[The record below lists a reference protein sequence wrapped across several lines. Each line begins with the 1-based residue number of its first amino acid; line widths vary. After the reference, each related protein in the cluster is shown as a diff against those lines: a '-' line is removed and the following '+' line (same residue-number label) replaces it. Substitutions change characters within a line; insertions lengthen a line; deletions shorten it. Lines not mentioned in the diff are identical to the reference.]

1 MSKYISFHNHDCL
14 GSILDSCLKLED
26 LVKWAKA
33 NGMPAVGVTNHG
45 QLTSTLKLVK
55 LCNAQDIKPLV
66 GIEFYVTENKLD
78 EKGKKIRDNY
88 HLCAIAKNKNG
99 YLNLIRL
106 HNKSFTED
114 RYYFNGRIT
123 LDDLFEYKEDLIITS
138 ACIGGILGRPF
149 TSGDLIKAETT
160 LKKLYNEFKDDFYLE
175 LQEHNSFKPQ
185 NKKEQKE
192 YNYWLISMSKKYG
205 IKCIIQQDAH
215 YYLKEDWEGHQ
226 ILLCK
231 NTNSKLDKPVF
242 AFDSH
247 EYYLKN
253 EAEMIETFKDY
264 PLVVIEDCIKNTF
277 EIAEKVQNFKI
288 TNDEYTMPTFGKK
301 EEVCQKLHQL
311 IKEGFI
317 KRFGSLSY
325 KKDYTDRIKY
335 ELSVV
340 EQMNLQDYIMLLLDV
355 YEFAKKNGIYRSV
368 GRGSMGASLIL
379 YCLDI
384 TQLDPMKYHFMFERF
399 CSVERVNLM
408 DADCDWAPDD
418 KPKIEKYLRDK
429 YGWNNVCGISTY
441 NELTAKSAFK
451 TVATALE
458 IPFSTANNISALID
472 SQLDLQG
479 NYDENIAFKKEIDKN
494 ADLNRAFKLAKVIE
508 GTYSTRSQH
517 PCANVIFPENF
528 NNLCP
533 VVTMKDPKDT
543 NNRVFVT
550 SYNMKEIDGELKYLK
565 MDELGL
571 LNIQIIREADKLIEK
586 RRGFKPD
593 FHNLDIN
600 DSKVYESLSR
610 GENIGIFQFES
621 SMFKTLLKEVK
632 PTCLEDL
639 GVITAIGRPSAL
651 QSGLTE
657 EYKNIRRGLSKPQY
671 IIPELKEPLADTYGL
686 MIYQESMMLT
696 TKYYAGFTNTQADI
710 ARKVCGKKLKD
721 KVPELKA
728 MFMEGAKKMGRDLK
742 QAEELFDKI
751 QKFSSY
757 GFSKIHGLLYSY
769 MSYVTAYYKVNYT
782 YEYMTAL
789 LNANVDDL
797 DKLNL
802 YLNEGFR
809 LGINILPPDINESGK
824 DFTLTENNE
833 IRFGLSA
840 IKGLGN
846 SAITDIT
853 NARKNGEF
861 ISVVNFIERTKKVDK
876 SAIQT
881 LLKVGAFDKLEDKTE
896 RWCKMLD
903 YLNDAKNSKVYTE
916 TADIERSIYTVLGTK
931 RAKKSDEYKKLAD
944 LKRELGGSK
953 YDIAKRKE
961 YTDQQDR
968 VIEANIKA
976 IQKYFLQFS
985 RFKTR
990 ERMQFEQ
997 ELLGFNITTNPYKR
1011 WSTFKKFFVSQN
1023 GGNLP
1028 YIELND
1034 LMSNGDKYFDVDKFY
1049 TVGILSD
1056 IKEIKTKRGQ
1066 KMAKLTVE
1074 YYGAKAVIT
1083 VFSNKWEN
1091 NIEFKLQKGNMVCI
1105 TGELVEANKQ
1115 YSDTDYE
1122 IRLDTIQQLNVLMN
1136 EQNKC
1141 IVNIDGKD
1149 RTKIDYLVKT
1159 FASQERKSN
1168 MPIEKCVMYKTG
1180 GKYIIL
1186 NGLCWINNP
1195 NKLLEQINT

>member
-1 MSKYISFHNHDCL
+1 MNGLTIKSKKSLGIKHTYNLEMQSKYHNYIINGVISKNSH
-14 GSILDSCLKLED
+14 S
-26 LVKWAKA
+26 
-33 NGMPAVGVTNHG
+33 VGYS
-45 QLTSTLKLVK
+45 L
-55 LCNAQDIKPLV
+55 
-66 GIEFYVTENKLD
+66 
-78 EKGKKIRDNY
+78 
-88 HLCAIAKNKNG
+88 
-99 YLNLIRL
+99 
-106 HNKSFTED
+106 
-114 RYYFNGRIT
+114 
-123 LDDLFEYKEDLIITS
+123 
-138 ACIGGILGRPF
+138 
-149 TSGDLIKAETT
+149 
-160 LKKLYNEFKDDFYLE
+160 
-175 LQEHNSFKPQ
+175 
-185 NKKEQKE
+185 
-192 YNYWLISMSKKYG
+192 
-205 IKCIIQQDAH
+205 
-215 YYLKEDWEGHQ
+215 
-226 ILLCK
+226 
-231 NTNSKLDKPVF
+231 
-242 AFDSH
+242 
-247 EYYLKN
+247 
-253 EAEMIETFKDY
+253 
-264 PLVVIEDCIKNTF
+264 
-277 EIAEKVQNFKI
+277 
-288 TNDEYTMPTFGKK
+288 
-301 EEVCQKLHQL
+301 
-311 IKEGFI
+311 
-317 KRFGSLSY
+317 LSY
-325 KKDYTDRIKY
+325 
-335 ELSVV
+335 
-340 EQMNLQDYIMLLLDV
+340 
-355 YEFAKKNGIYRSV
+355 A
-368 GRGSMGASLIL
+368 
-379 YCLDI
+379 
-384 TQLDPMKYHFMFERF
+384 
-399 CSVERVNLM
+399 
-408 DADCDWAPDD
+408 
-418 KPKIEKYLRDK
+418 
-429 YGWNNVCGISTY
+429 
-441 NELTAKSAFK
+441 
-451 TVATALE
+451 
-458 IPFSTANNISALID
+458 
-472 SQLDLQG
+472 
-479 NYDENIAFKKEIDKN
+479 
-494 ADLNRAFKLAKVIE
+494 
-508 GTYSTRSQH
+508 
-517 PCANVIFPENF
+517 
-528 NNLCP
+528 
-533 VVTMKDPKDT
+533 
-543 NNRVFVT
+543 
-550 SYNMKEIDGELKYLK
+550 
-565 MDELGL
+565 
-571 LNIQIIREADKLIEK
+571 
-586 RRGFKPD
+586 
-593 FHNLDIN
+593 
-600 DSKVYESLSR
+600 
-610 GENIGIFQFES
+610 
-621 SMFKTLLKEVK
+621 
-632 PTCLEDL
+632 
-639 GVITAIGRPSAL
+639 
-651 QSGLTE
+651 
-657 EYKNIRRGLSKPQY
+657 
-671 IIPELKEPLADTYGL
+671 
-686 MIYQESMMLT
+686 
-696 TKYYAGFTNTQADI
+696 
-710 ARKVCGKKLKD
+710 
-721 KVPELKA
+721 
-728 MFMEGAKKMGRDLK
+728 
-742 QAEELFDKI
+742 
-751 QKFSSY
+751 
-757 GFSKIHGLLYSY
+757 
-769 MSYVTAYYKVNYT
+769 TAYYKANYPM
-782 YEYMTAL
+782 EFLTAV
-789 LNANVDDL
+789 LNNTVDNL

-861 ISVVNFIERTKKVDK
+861 TSVVNFIERTKKVDK

-985 RFKTR
+985 KFKTR
-990 ERMQFEQ
+990 ESIQFEQ
-997 ELLGFNITTNPYKR
+997 ELLGLNITTNPYKR

>member
-1 MSKYISFHNHDCL
+1 MNGLTIKSKKSLGIKRTYNLEMQSKYHNYIINGVISKNSH
-14 GSILDSCLKLED
+14 S
-26 LVKWAKA
+26 
-33 NGMPAVGVTNHG
+33 VGYS
-45 QLTSTLKLVK
+45 L
-55 LCNAQDIKPLV
+55 
-66 GIEFYVTENKLD
+66 
-78 EKGKKIRDNY
+78 
-88 HLCAIAKNKNG
+88 
-99 YLNLIRL
+99 
-106 HNKSFTED
+106 
-114 RYYFNGRIT
+114 
-123 LDDLFEYKEDLIITS
+123 
-138 ACIGGILGRPF
+138 
-149 TSGDLIKAETT
+149 
-160 LKKLYNEFKDDFYLE
+160 
-175 LQEHNSFKPQ
+175 
-185 NKKEQKE
+185 
-192 YNYWLISMSKKYG
+192 
-205 IKCIIQQDAH
+205 
-215 YYLKEDWEGHQ
+215 
-226 ILLCK
+226 
-231 NTNSKLDKPVF
+231 
-242 AFDSH
+242 
-247 EYYLKN
+247 
-253 EAEMIETFKDY
+253 
-264 PLVVIEDCIKNTF
+264 
-277 EIAEKVQNFKI
+277 
-288 TNDEYTMPTFGKK
+288 
-301 EEVCQKLHQL
+301 
-311 IKEGFI
+311 
-317 KRFGSLSY
+317 LSY
-325 KKDYTDRIKY
+325 
-335 ELSVV
+335 
-340 EQMNLQDYIMLLLDV
+340 
-355 YEFAKKNGIYRSV
+355 A
-368 GRGSMGASLIL
+368 
-379 YCLDI
+379 
-384 TQLDPMKYHFMFERF
+384 
-399 CSVERVNLM
+399 
-408 DADCDWAPDD
+408 
-418 KPKIEKYLRDK
+418 
-429 YGWNNVCGISTY
+429 
-441 NELTAKSAFK
+441 
-451 TVATALE
+451 
-458 IPFSTANNISALID
+458 
-472 SQLDLQG
+472 
-479 NYDENIAFKKEIDKN
+479 
-494 ADLNRAFKLAKVIE
+494 
-508 GTYSTRSQH
+508 
-517 PCANVIFPENF
+517 
-528 NNLCP
+528 
-533 VVTMKDPKDT
+533 
-543 NNRVFVT
+543 
-550 SYNMKEIDGELKYLK
+550 
-565 MDELGL
+565 
-571 LNIQIIREADKLIEK
+571 
-586 RRGFKPD
+586 
-593 FHNLDIN
+593 
-600 DSKVYESLSR
+600 
-610 GENIGIFQFES
+610 
-621 SMFKTLLKEVK
+621 
-632 PTCLEDL
+632 
-639 GVITAIGRPSAL
+639 
-651 QSGLTE
+651 
-657 EYKNIRRGLSKPQY
+657 
-671 IIPELKEPLADTYGL
+671 
-686 MIYQESMMLT
+686 
-696 TKYYAGFTNTQADI
+696 
-710 ARKVCGKKLKD
+710 
-721 KVPELKA
+721 
-728 MFMEGAKKMGRDLK
+728 
-742 QAEELFDKI
+742 
-751 QKFSSY
+751 
-757 GFSKIHGLLYSY
+757 
-769 MSYVTAYYKVNYT
+769 TAYYKANYPM
-782 YEYMTAL
+782 EFLTAV
-789 LNANVDDL
+789 LNNTVDNL

-861 ISVVNFIERTKKVDK
+861 TSVVNFIERTKKVDK

-903 YLNDAKNSKVYTE
+903 HLNDAKNSKVYTE

-985 RFKTR
+985 KFKTR

-1028 YIELND
+1028 HIELND

>member
-1 MSKYISFHNHDCL
+1 MSKYVTYHNHDTM
-14 GSILDSCLKLED
+14 SILDACLKTKD

-33 NGMPAVGVTNHG
+33 NNMTAVGVTNHG
-45 QLTSTLKLVK
+45 TMSSHIDLYKE
-55 LCNAQDIKPLV
+55 CIANEIKPLL

-78 EKGKKIRDNY
+78 ENGKKIRDNY
-88 HLCAIAKNKNG
+88 HLIAIAKNLKGWHN
-99 YLNLIRL
+99 IIKL
-106 HNKSFTED
+106 HNLSYNEEH
-114 RYYFNGRIT
+114 YYYDPRIT
-123 LDDLFEYKEDLIITS
+123 LDELFRYKEGLIVTS
-138 ACIGGILGRPF
+138 ACIGGVLGKPWMN
-149 TSGDLIKAETT
+149 GDSEKVTKT
-160 LKKLYNEFKDDFYLE
+160 LELLHNTFKDDFYLE
-175 LQEHNSFKPQ
+175 LQNHNSFDLTERKKQ
-185 NKKEQKE
+185 HDYNKF
-192 YNYWLISMSKKYG
+192 LIKLAKQYG
-205 IKCIIQQDAH
+205 IKCTIQNDSH
-215 YYLKEDWEGHQ
+215 YYLKEDWEAHQ

-231 NTNSKLDKPVF
+231 NTGSKLSNPKF
-242 AFDSH
+242 KFDSH

-253 EAEMIETFKDY
+253 EAEMVETFEDY
-264 PLVVIEDCIKNTF
+264 PLVFIEECINNTQD
-277 EIAEKVQNFKI
+277 IANKVEVFDI
-288 TNDEYTMPTFGKK
+288 TNKTYDCPSFGEPEEVYKKLCDLAYTGLHKLFTDEFLQQNPVYEERIK
-301 EEVCQKLHQL
+301 EELNI
-311 IKEGFI
+311 IKQAG
-317 KRFGSLSY
+317 
-325 KKDYTDRIKY
+325 YTDYFLI
-335 ELSVV
+335 
-340 EQMNLQDYIMLLLDV
+340 LDDL
-355 YEFAKKNGIYRSV
+355 FNFTNSNGIYTGI
-368 GRGSMGASLIL
+368 GRGSCCGSLVL
-379 YCLDI
+379 YCMGITCVDPIRYNLLFSRFINIQRISCADVDSDI
-384 TQLDPMKYHFMFERF
+384 SQRDRD
-399 CSVERVNLM
+399 RVV
-408 DADCDWAPDD
+408 AYI
-418 KPKIEKYLRDK
+418 KQR
-429 YGWNNVCGISTY
+429 YGVNHVCNIGTY
-441 NELTAKSAFK
+441 GEMTAKASFK
-451 TVATALE
+451 AVASILE
-458 IPFSTANNISALID
+458 IPFDKANKLSGIMDSTLSLTENYERVNEFRSACQTDELINKAYKMA
-472 SQLDLQG
+472 L
-479 NYDENIAFKKEIDKN
+479 
-494 ADLNRAFKLAKVIE
+494 KLE
-508 GTYSTRSQH
+508 GTYAQIGTHACGLVISSKPLDNVC
-517 PCANVIFPENF
+517 PCMSV
-528 NNLCP
+528 
-533 VVTMKDPKDT
+533 KDT
-543 NNRVFVT
+543 KTKNRLISTAFE
-550 SYNMKEIDGELKYLK
+550 MKQVDGDLKLLK
-565 MDELGL
+565 FDILGL
-571 LNIQIIREADKLIEK
+571 TTLNIIQETEILIK
-586 RRGFKPD
+586 RRTGKSPD
-593 FHNLDIN
+593 FKHLDVT
-600 DSKVYESLSR
+600 DSKTFKMLSD
-610 GENIGIFQFES
+610 GYTSMVFQFES
-621 SMFKTLLKEVK
+621 PLMQRILRQVRPVSI
-632 PTCLEDL
+632 EDL
-639 GVITAIGRPSAL
+639 SCVTALARPGAL
-651 QSGLTE
+651 DSGLTE
-657 EYKNIRRGLSKPQY
+657 QFIRRRNGLEEVTP
-671 IIPELKEPLADTYGL
+671 ILEGTEELMKDSLQLP
-686 MIYQESMMLT
+686 IYQENIMQISRVM
-696 TKYYAGFTNTQADI
+696 AGFTGAEADTL
-710 ARKVCGKKLKD
+710 RKYVGKKDPEKLKHERSHFVQGCINNGYTD
-721 KVPELKA
+721 NEANK
-728 MFMEGAKKMGRDLK
+728 MFDIFE
-742 QAEELFDKI
+742 
-751 QKFSSY
+751 KFGSY
-757 GFSKIHGLLYSY
+757 GFNKSHSVGYSLLSY
-769 MSYVTAYYKVNYT
+769 ATAYYKANYPM
-782 YEYMTAL
+782 EFLTAV
-789 LNANVDDL
+789 LNNTVDNL

-861 ISVVNFIERTKKVDK
+861 TSVVNFIERTKKVDK

-916 TADIERSIYTVLGTK
+916 TADIEHSICTVLGTK

-985 RFKTR
+985 KFKTR

-1074 YYGAKAVIT
+1074 YYGVKAVIT

-1149 RTKIDYLVKT
+1149 RAKIDYLVKT

-1168 MPIEKCVMYKTG
+1168 MPVEKCVMYKTG